1 MKKLS
6 VIIFGCIFVSMSAT
20 AEIYKCTDASG
31 KTQYGDKPCKGES
44 SIFTPK
50 ASPKEDEN
58 AEERRQ
64 KTQRLLRAYQ
74 QEHAQEKQKTA
85 ELKAEKEKRVENCQR
100 ARNRYQQFISAGC
113 IYRIDKDRNRAD
125 FTDEE
130 RANAAASARA
140 DIKQWCG

>member
-6 VIIFGCIFVSMSAT
+6 VIFAGCIFVSMSTT
-20 AEIYKCTDASG
+20 AEIYKCTDSNG
-31 KTQYGDKPCKGES
+31 KTHYGDKPCKGES
-44 SIFTPK
+44 IIFTPK
-50 ASPKEDEN
+50 AGPKEDEN
-58 AEERRQ
+58 AEERRE
-64 KTQRLLRAYQ
+64 KIQRLLRAYQ
-74 QEHAQEKQKTA
+74 QEHTQEKQKTA
-85 ELKAEKEKRVENCQR
+85 ELKAEKEKRVKNCRR
-100 ARNRYQQFISAGC
+100 AMNRYQQVISAGR